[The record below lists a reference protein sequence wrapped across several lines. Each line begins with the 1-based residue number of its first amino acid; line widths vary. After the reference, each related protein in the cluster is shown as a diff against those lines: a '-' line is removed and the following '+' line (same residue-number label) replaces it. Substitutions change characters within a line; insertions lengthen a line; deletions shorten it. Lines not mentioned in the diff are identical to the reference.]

1 MDSCDI
7 PRSIGLEN
15 IIPGGGLKARLE
27 LNMKR
32 LEQPDYHFDFA
43 VKQTPQAPGD
53 YLGRTLLARTL
64 LWRALKEK
72 PGHLDELARRL
83 PEAFNPLGYVGEIMP
98 GTIKELVIGGHN
110 GMLRGLCE
118 YYTLTGDE
126 NIFGLIETILDNL
139 IIPFCGKIDTYPDIN
154 PEMMLDGEQV
164 ALVWGE
170 TGGWELSTDIGT
182 IYLALDGITHA
193 YRLRPSPQLKAVIEK
208 MIRQYSA
215 TDLIKINAQTHSSLS
230 ALRGILRFYESTGH
244 ENAGYLELAEKVFN
258 LYMENAETENYANY
272 NWFERPEWTEPC
284 AVVDAFTV
292 AVWLWKLTGAAKY
305 LRHSHLILYN
315 ALLRG
320 QRPTGGFGCD
330 NCVGT
335 NGQLEICEHTYEAK
349 WCCNMRGAEGL
360 ARAAEYGYFSSGNRI
375 IIPFMADS
383 TATLDFDDGKVVIG
397 QRSNYPYGGE
407 TQLKIILSASAGEK
421 EIAVF
426 LPDWIDKESVN
437 LINASGNIPY
447 AIEGDFLIVRTSLLT
462 GDIMTLRFSMPLR
475 REAPH
480 NERAAGKYHRWFLG
494 PLLLGSEN
502 GGELEPV
509 CKRIDPDGETK
520 KIQVLFEGTAI

>member
-1 MDSCDI
+1 
-7 PRSIGLEN
+7 
-15 IIPGGGLKARLE
+15 PGGELKKRLE

-43 VKQTPQAPGD
+43 CKQTPQAPGD

-72 PGHLDELARRL
+72 PEHIGELAQRL
-83 PEAFNPLGYVGEIMP
+83 PEVFNSLGYVGEIMP
-98 GTIKELVIGGHN
+98 DTIKELVIGGHN

-118 YYTLTGDE
+118 YYTLTGDGD
-126 NIFGLIETILDNL
+126 IFGLIETILENL
-139 IIPFCGKIDTYPDIN
+139 IVPFCDKIDTYPDID

-182 IYLALDGITHA
+182 IYLTLDGISHA
-193 YRLRPSPQLKAVIEK
+193 YRLKPSPRLKSVIEK
-208 MIRQYSA
+208 MIRQYAA
-215 TDLIKINAQTHSSLS
+215 TDLLKINAQTHSSLS
-230 ALRGILRFYESTGH
+230 ALRGILRFYESTGY
-244 ENAGYLELAEKVFN
+244 ENKSYIELAERVFD
-258 LYMENAETENYANY
+258 LYTENAETENYANY

-284 AVVDAFTV
+284 AIVDAFTV
-292 AVWLWKLTGAAKY
+292 AVWLWKLTGTTKY

-330 NCVGT
+330 TCVGA
-335 NGQLEICEHTYEAK
+335 NGQLEISEHTYEAK

-360 ARAAEYGYFSSGNRI
+360 ARAVEFEYFTQGQRI
-375 IIPFMADS
+375 IVPFMADNI
-383 TATLDFDDGKVVIG
+383 ATLGFDDGEIVICQLSG
-397 QRSNYPYGGE
+397 YPYEGK
-407 TQLKIILSASAGEK
+407 TQFKIILSTSAGEK

-426 LPDWIDKESVN
+426 LPDWISKEN
-437 LINASGNIPY
+437 LALENASGDMPY
-447 AIEGDFLIVRTSLLT
+447 IIEGDFLVARTNIST
-462 GDIMTLRFSMPLR
+462 GDIITLRFSMPLR
-475 REAPH
+475 REGPH
-480 NERAAGKYHRWFLG
+480 NERAAGKYHRWFRG
-494 PLLLGSEN
+494 PLLLGRES

-509 CKRIDPDGETK
+509 CKPIDPNGAVN
-520 KIQVLFEGTAI
+520 KIQVLFENQSD